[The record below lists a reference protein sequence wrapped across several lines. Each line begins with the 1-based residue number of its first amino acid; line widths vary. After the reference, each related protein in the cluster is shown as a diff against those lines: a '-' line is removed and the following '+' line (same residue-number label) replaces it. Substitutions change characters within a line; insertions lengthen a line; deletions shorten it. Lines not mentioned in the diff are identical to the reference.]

1 MVFPELRMLRAIG
14 NCSLRRLSIFYLSP
28 THRAICGTPST
39 VTGTREAPSTPRA
52 NDGTRTR
59 YDAEKRMIGTTM
71 SLHGVRPPELSR
83 RQLQPAARPG
93 DGRGTTTTTPLHGTD
108 IIITDRRTRVGCR
121 HSLHILGPFNSPLTS
136 RSPTSTSTS
145 LSRIREAGWPS
156 TPPPHEPLG
165 QLKM

>member
-83 RQLQPAARPG
+83 RQLQPAA
-93 DGRGTTTTTPLHGTD
+93 
-108 IIITDRRTRVGCR
+108 
-121 HSLHILGPFNSPLTS
+121 
-136 RSPTSTSTS
+136 
-145 LSRIREAGWPS
+145 
-156 TPPPHEPLG
+156 
-165 QLKM
+165 